1 MPDNPLVIV
10 FLAAVVLIAIWM
22 AIEGFV
28 LAYNGVVWLASKWGK
43 HLPATDTGDA
53 TSVLAPPPDMPAHT
67 TGDATSVPPPAG
79 NILAAMAV
87 AKPHLLVVGHTGGG
101 KSILTRAFVK
111 HLLASGAK
119 VVALDPDAAPRH
131 YPAHVQLIND
141 DEQWGA
147 AIAAV
152 AAIFNERNEAY
163 REGTERFSTF
173 WLVAD
178 ECQELLAVDGVL
190 QTIERIIRRGRK
202 LNMRVLLA
210 VQDSQVKTLGLERK
224 SALLANLS
232 RVEVSKR
239 GDDRVANVDGVEH
252 PVPDLPTTYD
262 GACGAVINL
271 VDAAPQPAASKWT
284 DKHVLAAGILAA
296 EPDVS
301 GRELSRR
308 LYGGDG
314 SGEAYYRAKKIR
326 EDIETMKEEQDED

>member
-1 MPDNPLVIV
+1 MSEFEI
-10 FLAAVVLIAIWM
+10 FLISIPVVLLTFLLA
-22 AIEGFV
+22 FYV
-28 LAYNGVVWLASKWGK
+28 LPWLGDLMEPRQTSNVPV
-43 HLPATDTGDA
+43 HTPEVPAHTPGDA
-53 TSVLAPPPDMPAHT
+53 TIVPAS
-67 TGDATSVPPPAG
+67 AAK
-79 NILAAMAV
+79 AMAV
-87 AKPHLLVVGHTGGG
+87 TKPHLLVVGHTGGG
-101 KSILTRAFVK
+101 KSVLVRAFVK
-111 HLLASGAK
+111 SLVDMGDQ
-119 VVALDPDAAPRH
+119 VVALDPDAAARH

-152 AAIFNERNEAY
+152 AAIFAERNEAY
-163 REGTERFSTF
+163 REGMEMFSTF

-190 QTIERIIRRGRK
+190 ETIERIIRRGRK

-262 GACGAVINL
+262 GACGAVIDL
-271 VDAAPQPAASKWT
+271 DAAPQPTASKWT
-284 DKHVLAAGILAA
+284 DKHVLAAGVLAT

-326 EDIETMKEEQDED
+326 EDIETMKEEKDEIR

>member
-1 MPDNPLVIV
+1 MIFLVSI
-10 FLAAVVLIAIWM
+10 VLIAIWM

-28 LAYNGVVWLASKWGK
+28 LAYNGVVWLASKWKPSAPGE
-43 HLPATDTGDA
+43 PAI
-53 TSVLAPPPDMPAHT
+53 VPAHT
-67 TGDATSVPPPAG
+67 PEVPAPRQQDAPIVPAT
-79 NILAAMAV
+79 AAKAMAA
-87 AKPHLLVVGHTGGG
+87 AKPHILVVGHTGGG
-101 KSILTRAFVK
+101 KSVLVRAFVK
-111 HLLASGAK
+111 NLVDMGDQ

-131 YPAHVQLIND
+131 YPSPVQLIND
-141 DEQWGA
+141 DEQWSA
-147 AIAAV
+147 AIAAI

-190 QTIERIIRRGRK
+190 DTIERIIRRGRK

-224 SALLANLS
+224 SALLVNLS

-239 GDDRVANVDGVEH
+239 GDDRVANVDGIEH
-252 PVPDLPTTYD
+252 PVPDLPTQYE
-262 GACGAVINL
+262 GACGVVIDL
-271 VDAAPQPAASKWT
+271 DAAPAQPAASKWA
-284 DKHVLAAGILAA
+284 DKHVLAAGVLAA

-301 GRELSRR
+301 GRELARR

-326 EDIETMKEEQDED
+326 EDIETMKKEQDDED

>member
-43 HLPATDTGDA
+43 HLPATDTGETA
-53 TSVLAPPPDMPAHT
+53 IVPAHT
-67 TGDATSVPPPAG
+67 PDVPAPRQQAAPIVPAS
-79 NILAAMAV
+79 AAKAMAS
-87 AKPHLLVVGHTGGG
+87 AKPHILVVGHTGGG
-101 KSILTRAFVK
+101 KSVLVRAFVK
-111 HLLASGAK
+111 HLVSIGDQ

-131 YPAHVQLIND
+131 YPSPVHLIND
-141 DEQWGA
+141 DEQWSA
-147 AIAAV
+147 AIAAI
-152 AAIFNERNEAY
+152 AAIFAERNDAY
-163 REGTERFSTF
+163 RNGKERFATF

-190 QTIERIIRRGRK
+190 DTIERIIRRGRK

-210 VQDSQVKTLGLERK
+210 VQDSQVKTIGLERK

-232 RVEVSKR
+232 RVEVMKR
-239 GDDRVANVDGVEH
+239 GDSRIANVDGVEY
-252 PVPDLPTTYD
+252 PVPDLPTQYD
-262 GACGAVINL
+262 GACGVVIDL
-271 VDAAPQPAASKWT
+271 DAAPQPAVSKWT
-284 DKHVLAAGILAA
+284 DKHVLAAGVLAA

-326 EDIETMKEEQDED
+326 EDIETMKEEQDEIR

>member
-1 MPDNPLVIV
+1 MSEFEI
-10 FLAAVVLIAIWM
+10 FLISIPVVLLTFLLA
-22 AIEGFV
+22 FYV
-28 LAYNGVVWLASKWGK
+28 LPWLGDLMEPRQTYNV
-43 HLPATDTGDA
+43 PAHTPEVPAHTPGDA
-53 TSVLAPPPDMPAHT
+53 TIVPAT
-67 TGDATSVPPPAG
+67 AAK
-79 NILAAMAV
+79 AMAA
-87 AKPHLLVVGHTGGG
+87 AKPHILVVGHTGGG
-101 KSILTRAFVK
+101 KSVLVRAFVK
-111 HLLASGAK
+111 NLVDMGDQ

-131 YPAHVQLIND
+131 YPAHVHLIND
-141 DEQWGA
+141 DEQWAA
-147 AIAAV
+147 AIAAI
-152 AAIFNERNEAY
+152 AAIFAERNEAY
-163 REGTERFSTF
+163 REGTERFATF

-262 GACGAVINL
+262 GACGVVIDL

-284 DKHVLAAGILAA
+284 DKHVLAAGVLAA

-326 EDIETMKEEQDED
+326 EDIETMKEEQDEIR

>member
-1 MPDNPLVIV
+1 MIFLVSI
-10 FLAAVVLIAIWM
+10 VLIAIWM

-28 LAYNGVVWLASKWGK
+28 LVYNFGVRLASKWKPTPPGETAIV
-43 HLPATDTGDA
+43 PAHTPEVPSHPTGDA
-53 TSVLAPPPDMPAHT
+53 TIVPAS
-67 TGDATSVPPPAG
+67 AAK
-79 NILAAMAV
+79 AMAA
-87 AKPHLLVVGHTGGG
+87 AKPHVLVVGHTGGG
-101 KSILTRAFVK
+101 KSVLVRAFVK
-111 HLLASGAK
+111 HLVSIGDQ

-131 YPAHVQLIND
+131 YPSPVHLIND
-141 DEQWGA
+141 DEQWSA
-147 AIAAV
+147 AIAAI
-152 AAIFNERNEAY
+152 AAIFAERNEAY
-163 REGTERFSTF
+163 REGTERFATF

-224 SALLANLS
+224 SALLVNLS

-239 GDDRVANVDGVEH
+239 GYSRIANVDGIEH
-252 PVPDLPTTYD
+252 PVPDLPTQYD
-262 GACGAVINL
+262 GACGVVIDL
-271 VDAAPQPAASKWT
+271 DDAPAQPAASKWT
-284 DKHVLAAGILAA
+284 DKHVLAAGVLAT

-314 SGEAYYRAKKIR
+314 SGEAYYRAKAIR
-326 EDIETMKEEQDED
+326 ADIEKIQEEQDEIR